1 MFRPP
6 SPPSGMAPSVSLSR
20 RPALA
25 DFLSRSDAS
34 VAAQVAGV
42 VGFAALAA
50 LGAHARIYLWEV
62 PITLQTV
69 AVYGAGLVLGG
80 RNGALSM
87 ALYLAAGLVLPVFAG
102 GASGLGYLT
111 SSASAGYLVAY
122 PLVALLVGRLTD
134 DRRTFL
140 RSAAAATAGAAL
152 LFTVGVVWLHVA
164 AGHATWWESV
174 VKGCLLFVGWD
185 LAKVWL
191 VAGGTAWLRQIADA

>member
-1 MFRPP
+1 
-6 SPPSGMAPSVSLSR
+6 MATRVAALPR

-34 VAAQVAGV
+34 VALQVAGI

-50 LGAHARIYLWEV
+50 LGAHAKVYLWEV

-69 AVYGAGLVLGG
+69 AVYGAGLFLGG
-80 RNGALSM
+80 RNGFLAM

-102 GASGLGYLT
+102 GASGLGYLA
-111 SSASAGYLVAY
+111 SSASAGYLLAY

-134 DRRTFL
+134 ERRGFL
-140 RSAAAATAGAAL
+140 ASAVTMTLGAML

-164 AGHATWWESV
+164 AQHATWTESI
-174 VKGCLLFVGWD
+174 VKGALLFIGWD

-191 VAGGTAWLRQIADA
+191 VAGGYAGLRRVAGA